1 MKDKMV
7 WFLSKDELGKMQRFA
22 NKEDYT
28 TFRFCGILV
37 IVFQMVM
44 FLFKTIEGRSS
55 THSMLYRGLYLCL
68 AFITIV
74 VILLLSKLRQNE
86 KNVALFYR
94 VVKVYLF
101 LVELWAIGITCI
113 GCLHGN
119 DTSTFAYTV
128 LACVAVI
135 PIQPIVAASITV
147 FSTVL
152 INVAFI
158 VIPSIHFYPG
168 MMIQTVSACLL
179 AIIVS
184 VSSFTMRVKR
194 NRLIFARDEHLKE
207 IEILNAKLRDEAEKD
222 GLTGLYNRRFLTQH
236 IDQKLEVGD
245 APSAVLMVDIDYFKN
260 INDKYGHQNGD
271 ECLRV
276 IAEEIKNCIK
286 HRAGYAVRYG
296 GEEFMLFL
304 ESIKKEELLDLA
316 EKLRARVEKMKI
328 ELNTHT
334 HISCT
339 VSVGYSCAVEG
350 LLYSEMINEADM
362 RMYEAKEDGR
372 NKVCGKE

>member
-7 WFLSKDELGKMQRFA
+7 WFLSEDELGKMQRFA

-55 THSMLYRGLYLCL
+55 THSILYRGLYLCL

-194 NRLIFARDEHLKE
+194 NRLIFARDEHL
-207 IEILNAKLRDEAEKD
+207 
-222 GLTGLYNRRFLTQH
+222 TQSK
-236 IDQKLEVGD
+236 Q
-245 APSAVLMVDIDYFKN
+245 
-260 INDKYGHQNGD
+260 
-271 ECLRV
+271 
-276 IAEEIKNCIK
+276 
-286 HRAGYAVRYG
+286 
-296 GEEFMLFL
+296 EFSHL
-304 ESIKKEELLDLA
+304 
-316 EKLRARVEKMKI
+316 
-328 ELNTHT
+328 
-334 HISCT
+334 
-339 VSVGYSCAVEG
+339 
-350 LLYSEMINEADM
+350 
-362 RMYEAKEDGR
+362 
-372 NKVCGKE
+372 